1 MRTVLFL
8 VADSSCPG
16 FIGSTDGGTS
26 LRMPEYSSWAYCIHL
41 CCDASLIVV
50 MGCLFPFLGGS
61 SLIFFRCK
69 FNASDDRQVLVT
81 SSLFLPKFYGSL
93 PHFLLNARWWLKKMG
108 YSIKF
113 ARNSLT
119 YCSPSPCLFLEH
131 RKNYKLNPLK
141 LKNYGN

>member
-1 MRTVLFL
+1 LPLSFFWAGRHSYFSVANLTQAATGKYWSQAPYSFPNFTAAFRIFL
-8 VADSSCPG
+8 TP
-16 FIGSTDGGTS
+16 T
-26 LRMPEYSSWAYCIHL
+26 
-41 CCDASLIVV
+41 
-50 MGCLFPFLGGS
+50 
-61 SLIFFRCK
+61 K
-69 FNASDDRQVLVT
+69 
-81 SSLFLPKFYGSL
+81 
-93 PHFLLNARWWLKKMG
+93 WLKKMG